1 MKLPWLLKSGGISK
15 FGSRHP
21 PDGPSTQKRSSV
33 TAVLTKDSSVRHS
46 GIRVSSPIGST
57 TAPERMWA
65 PTSEPFS
72 TMTTDFSGA
81 TCFNRIAAASPAGP
95 APTMTTSNSIDSRGG
110 SSAVFI
116 LSSAFAQLFHAFPCS
131 HRLDAAAMNFVAL
144 DPQTRLRLTLMDFG
158 PREAR
163 ELLAFYRDAG
173 ADALLAEEAID
184 RMADPAAAAF
194 SAEGLAEK
202 QPDESKNPRSASS
215 ITVRSGA
222 PARNEE
228 RNISRQPTL
237 PPPDI
242 AAMAAREAA
251 TNAKD
256 LDELRAILE
265 NFQGCGLRGTA
276 TQLVFADGNPQA
288 RVMFVG
294 EAPGYE
300 EDISGRPFVGRSGK
314 LLDRMIE
321 AIGLDRTSAYIANV
335 VPWRPP
341 GNRTPTPQET
351 AICLPFIRRQI
362 ELADPDILVC
372 LGGPSMQTLLGTKD
386 GITRARGRWFTY
398 DTGKREIRA
407 LATFHPAFL
416 LRSPLQKRLVW
427 RDLIA
432 IKKALAQ

>member
-1 MKLPWLLKSGGISK
+1 
-15 FGSRHP
+15 
-21 PDGPSTQKRSSV
+21 
-33 TAVLTKDSSVRHS
+33 
-46 GIRVSSPIGST
+46 
-57 TAPERMWA
+57 
-65 PTSEPFS
+65 
-72 TMTTDFSGA
+72 
-81 TCFNRIAAASPAGP
+81 
-95 APTMTTSNSIDSRGG
+95 
-110 SSAVFI
+110 
-116 LSSAFAQLFHAFPCS
+116 
-131 HRLDAAAMNFVAL
+131 
-144 DPQTRLRLTLMDFG
+144 MDFG

-228 RNISRQPTL
+228 RNISQQPTL
-237 PPPDI
+237 PPPDV

-314 LLDRMIE
+314 LLDRMME
-321 AIGLDRTSAYIANV
+321 AISLDRSKAYIANV

-372 LGGPSMQTLLGTKD
+372 LGQPATQTLLGTRE
-386 GITRARGRWFTY
+386 GITKTRGRWFKF

-407 LATFHPAFL
+407 MATLHPAYL
-416 LRSPLQKRLVW
+416 LRQPLQKRLAW
-427 RDLIA
+427 RDFLA
-432 IKKALAQ
+432 LKKALN